1 MLYSHV
7 VHILCAFLRLL
18 SLFLNSKIQSSLIA
32 HSSSLCLSIE
42 QVINEDSSQYA
53 LSDVNVDIIQLGL
66 TFLDQENLSTLLK
79 ASNSTSQATAESLFI
94 FIEALTIA
102 KKQHKMTESIYKFVE
117 QPHAKKAKKQI
128 YKSKYDPN
136 GPLIGSTFCMQGTT
150 VVDGK
155 GFHSL
160 KQVSLLSA
168 FVVVVVLSLLLL

>member
-1 MLYSHV
+1 MDL
-7 VHILCAFLRLL
+7 
-18 SLFLNSKIQSSLIA
+18 
-32 HSSSLCLSIE
+32 
-42 QVINEDSSQYA
+42 
-53 LSDVNVDIIQLGL
+53 VD
-66 TFLDQENLSTLLK
+66 E
-79 ASNSTSQATAESLFI
+79 ESYNR
-94 FIEALTIA
+94 
-102 KKQHKMTESIYKFVE
+102 MTESIYKFVD
-117 QPHAKKAKKQI
+117 QPQAKKAKKQI